1 MRNDHPVSDVP
12 LRGRLLVAA
21 PPLVDPNFDRT
32 VVLMLE
38 HGDEGA
44 LGLVLNRPSETP
56 LIDAVPEWSPLAA
69 TPAVVFA
76 GGPVSPDSVIA
87 LARSEVDDDRD
98 GWVPITAG
106 IGTIDLARAPEEV
119 PVVIE
124 GVRVFVGYAGWAPG
138 QLEDE
143 LERGAWFVV
152 DFDLDDAFSREPDHL
167 WRHVLRRQT
176 GRLAMFANAPGDPS
190 SN

>member
-1 MRNDHPVSDVP
+1 MRNDQPVPNVS

-44 LGLVLNRPSETP
+44 LGLVLNRPSDTD
-56 LIDAVPEWSPLAA
+56 LADAVPDWNALASH
-69 TPAVVFA
+69 PAVVFV

-87 LARSEVDDDRD
+87 LARSDAPDERD
-98 GWVPITAG
+98 GWVPIAAG
-106 IGTIDLARAPEEV
+106 FGTVDLARAPEEV
-119 PVVIE
+119 AAVIE
-124 GVRVFVGYAGWAPG
+124 GVRVFLGYAGWAPG
-138 QLEDE
+138 QLEGE
-143 LERGAWFVV
+143 LEQGAWIVV
-152 DFDLDDAFSREPDHL
+152 DFAIDDAFGSAPGDL
-167 WRHVLRRQT
+167 WKRVLRRQG
-176 GRLAMFANAPGDPS
+176 GRIAMFANAPGDPT

>member
-1 MRNDHPVSDVP
+1 VNEVS

-38 HGDEGA
+38 HGVEGA
-44 LGLVLNRPSETP
+44 LGLVLNRPSETQMV
-56 LIDAVPEWSPLAA
+56 DAVPDWSALAVS
-69 TPAVVFA
+69 PAVVFA
-76 GGPVSPDSVIA
+76 GGPVSTDSVIA
-87 LARSEVDDDRD
+87 LARSEVGDERE
-98 GWVPITAG
+98 GWVPVG
-106 IGTIDLARAPEEV
+106 DGLGTVDLARAPEDV

-138 QLEDE
+138 QLEEE
-143 LERGAWFVV
+143 LDHGAWFVV
-152 DFDLDDAFSREPDHL
+152 DFDLDDAFGASPHEL
-167 WRHVLRRQT
+167 WKRVLRRQP
-176 GRLAMFANAPGDPS
+176 GRVAMFANSPADPS